1 MTREEQIKAIYEK
14 IADKTL
20 SFGCKVKRR
29 FWDYFSENKIVKP
42 DIYNKWRFKVD
53 WWADS
58 FPMWI
63 VDLWVWLIQT
73 RFSNDEFII
82 WHPVMIWDVL
92 DYWENLE
99 ENKNYW
105 WYYQYE
111 VIKDIIEFWKEKRKP
126 IEEQSDDTIEFIF
139 NLIK

>member
-29 FWDYFSENKIVKP
+29 FWDYFSENRIVKP

-53 WWADS
+53 WWWDS
-58 FPMWI
+58 FPLWI

-73 RFSNDEFII
+73 RFSNDELII
-82 WHPVMIWDVL
+82 WHPVMIWDCLSYFNAKTIGV
-92 DYWENLE
+92 DYTTN
-99 ENKNYW
+99 
-105 WYYQYE
+105 
-111 VIKDIIEFWKEKRKP
+111 DILKFWTKKRKP
-126 IEEQSDDTIEFIF
+126 IEEQSDETIEYIY
-139 NLIK
+139 NLIKEIWSYEI